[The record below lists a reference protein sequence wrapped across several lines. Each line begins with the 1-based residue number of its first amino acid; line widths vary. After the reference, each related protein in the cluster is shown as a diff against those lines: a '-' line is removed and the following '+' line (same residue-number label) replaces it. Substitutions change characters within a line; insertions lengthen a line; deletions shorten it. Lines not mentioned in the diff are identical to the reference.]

1 MINNS
6 SVKVGA
12 GCGRWLEGRAPIIGP
27 TLGSVIGSVTR
38 LAIGVA
44 VFTGCGNSDDA
55 PQLASAS
62 EALTSLRIEAES
74 FDRYYD
80 TDTTHHGDCG
90 SGPVDAE
97 ITLDPNG
104 GQCHVGWTE
113 PGEWLEYDVNIPQG
127 GEHTFVFRLASEQA
141 NRRIRLEVDGVNVTG
156 SVTSPFAG
164 WQSFA
169 DRTVANVPLTA
180 GAHVFRVVFET
191 GAVNLNYF
199 DVIQTSGA
207 DEVIVDADF
216 TDGTGGFSYYDQSA
230 WDYVDGDWQDGRLS
244 MTLGGIDNQEVI
256 DLRGAFTRLFW
267 VSQYQEVTLKF
278 DYWLEQSCHYE
289 SDEQSELRATLD
301 GVPLT
306 TGNAPYIARVVGNG
320 DGCPGAAT
328 NGTYVKTVALNPGK
342 HHLEIV
348 GFNNKKNAQDE
359 VTTLHVDNVLI
370 TASANQCTP
379 AMSSAYQKLCNACDG
394 FLDCQGSCTVA
405 FPSNVGAACGSCG
418 GVVQCDGSCSKP
430 LNAPCGPSPTVVERH
445 QACAKDPR
453 VVADLVPQD
462 ICTGADVFFRETFDG
477 NGRTCASCHPVTNN
491 YTIDP
496 PYVQALFDSNPNDPL
511 FVAKPGTPLE
521 KLETSELLSRAMVL
535 ENIDGFQ
542 DPENRF
548 VSRSVPHLFSLAITI
563 DPDPA
568 DGSTNP
574 PVHRT
579 GWGGDGAPGDGSL
592 RSFLDGAIK
601 QHFTKRLVRVP
612 GVDFRE
618 ANEFEKDVVES
629 FQLSLGRQNEL
640 DLASVQFALEMAQG
654 GKTRFLDPA
663 QGRCGVCHANAGA
676 NFIKTG
682 LNRGFNNGSPG
693 AEVLGVLFDYPAPG
707 QQLLLSDGGFGG
719 ADLLL
724 PNIDTNGLG
733 MPNGFGDNNFSVPSL
748 VEAADTAP
756 FFHGNFSEGAFGT
769 SPLDRIVFFYGGVRF
784 SGSSGAQFLETF
796 PEFGP
801 TNIDAT
807 TTQGIAPMLVV
818 LNAVFNIDLARQR
831 LDAAAKL
838 AQDLRHIRA
847 DVQVE
852 LMLLAGEEI
861 EDAIRVLQEQN
872 IHATERG
879 TLQTILNQVRQ
890 GDVNAAWSARRA
902 DILAAMSALNSVRAQ
917 FGSNF
922 DYQLGVGTLMY

>member
-1 MINNS
+1 M
-6 SVKVGA
+6 
-12 GCGRWLEGRAPIIGP
+12 E
-27 TLGSVIGSVTR
+27 
-38 LAIGVA
+38 
-44 VFTGCGNSDDA
+44 F
-55 PQLASAS
+55 ASAS
-62 EALTSLRIEAES
+62 QALTSLRIEAES

-80 TDTTHHGDCG
+80 TDATHHGNCG

-113 PGEWLEYDVNIPQG
+113 PGEWIEYDVNLAQG
-127 GEHTFVFRLASEQA
+127 GEYTLVFRLASEQA
-141 NRRIRLEVDGVNVTG
+141 NRRIRLEVDGVNVSG
-156 SVTSPFAG
+156 SITSPSSG
-164 WQSFA
+164 WQTFA
-169 DRTVANVPLTA
+169 DRTVTNVPLTA
-180 GAHVFRVVFET
+180 GPHVFRVVFET

-199 DVIQTSGA
+199 DVIQTSVA
-207 DEVIVDADF
+207 DEVILHADF
-216 TDGTGGFSYYDQSA
+216 TDSMNGFSYFDQSA
-230 WDYVDGDWQDGRLS
+230 FDYVDGGQQNGRLS
-244 MTLGGIDNQEVI
+244 MSLGGIDNQEVV
-256 DLRGAFTRLFW
+256 DLRGGFVRAFW
-267 VSQYQEVTLKF
+267 VSQLQEVTLKF

-289 SDEQSELRATLD
+289 ADESSELRATLD

-306 TGNAPYIARVVGNG
+306 GGSAPYVARVVGNG
-320 DGCPGAAT
+320 DGCPGAT
-328 NGTYVKTVALNPGK
+328 TSGTYVKTVALKPGK
-342 HHLEIV
+342 HHLELV
-348 GFNNKKNAQDE
+348 GFNNKKTAQDE
-359 VTTLHVDNVLI
+359 FTTLHIDNVLI

-379 AMSSAYQKLCNACDG
+379 AMSSAYENLCNACDG
-394 FLDCQGSCTVA
+394 MLDCQGNCTVSV
-405 FPSNVGAACGSCG
+405 PSNVGAACGSCG

-445 QACAKDPR
+445 EACAKDPR

-496 PYVQALFDSNPNDPL
+496 PFVQALFASNPDDPL
-511 FVAKPGTPLE
+511 FVAQPGTPLE
-521 KLETSELLSRAMVL
+521 NLETTELLSRAMVL
-535 ENIDGFQ
+535 ENVDGFQ
-542 DPENRF
+542 DPERRF

-568 DGSTNP
+568 DGSTSP

-579 GWGGDGAPGDGSL
+579 GWGGDGAPGEGSL
-592 RSFLDGAIK
+592 RSFLDGAVK
-601 QHFTKRLVRVP
+601 QHFTKRLVRTP

-640 DLASVQFALEMAQG
+640 DLASVQFTLATAQG

-693 AEVLGVLFDYPAPG
+693 AEVLGVLLDYPAPG

-719 ADLLL
+719 ADLLV

-733 MPNGFGDNNFSVPSL
+733 MPNGFGDNNFSVPPL

-769 SPLDRIVFFYGGVRF
+769 SPLDRIIFFYGGVRF

-838 AQDLRHIRA
+838 AQDLQHIRA

-890 GDVNAAWSARRA
+890 GNANATWSSRRA
-902 DILAAMSALNSVRAQ
+902 DILAALSALNSVRSQ

-922 DYQLGVGTLMY
+922 NYQLGVGTLMY